1 MKRMHRVLSSFSRGS
16 KNARLNQL
24 MFRNLKTVETNANG
38 TSGYVIKSGKNSGE
52 TLGHLK
58 KETKKLYLKKWDM
71 GHVKLPPHIYS
82 FYFTG
87 VIIFWPSTPIA
98 TTIAF
103 TGTSPIFL
111 DSWATPTSSINASPA
126 L

>member
-1 MKRMHRVLSSFSRGS
+1 MVIIISYLIENIICKRYFINTISHGEKEADIASVKSEFWKNKQGECMKRMHRVLSSFRRGS

-58 KETKKLYLKKWDM
+58 KESKK
-71 GHVKLPPHIYS
+71 I
-82 FYFTG
+82 
-87 VIIFWPSTPIA
+87 
-98 TTIAF
+98 
-103 TGTSPIFL
+103 
-111 DSWATPTSSINASPA
+111 
-126 L
+126 

>member
-16 KNARLNQL
+16 KNARLNQV

-58 KETKKLYLKKWDM
+58 KEAKK
-71 GHVKLPPHIYS
+71 
-82 FYFTG
+82 F
-87 VIIFWPSTPIA
+87 
-98 TTIAF
+98 
-103 TGTSPIFL
+103 
-111 DSWATPTSSINASPA
+111 
-126 L
+126 

>member
-1 MKRMHRVLSSFSRGS
+1 MVKKRPISHRLKASFGKTNKGVYMKRMHRILSSFSRGS

-58 KETKKLYLKKWDM
+58 KEAKK
-71 GHVKLPPHIYS
+71 
-82 FYFTG
+82 F
-87 VIIFWPSTPIA
+87 
-98 TTIAF
+98 
-103 TGTSPIFL
+103 
-111 DSWATPTSSINASPA
+111 
-126 L
+126 

>member
-1 MKRMHRVLSSFSRGS
+1 MVKKRPISHRLKASFGKTNKGVRMKRMHRILSSFSRGS

-58 KETKKLYLKKWDM
+58 KEAKK
-71 GHVKLPPHIYS
+71 
-82 FYFTG
+82 F
-87 VIIFWPSTPIA
+87 
-98 TTIAF
+98 
-103 TGTSPIFL
+103 
-111 DSWATPTSSINASPA
+111 
-126 L
+126 

>member
-1 MKRMHRVLSSFSRGS
+1 MVKKRPISHRLKASFGKTNKGVCMKRMHRILSSFSRGS

-58 KETKKLYLKKWDM
+58 KEAKK
-71 GHVKLPPHIYS
+71 
-82 FYFTG
+82 F
-87 VIIFWPSTPIA
+87 
-98 TTIAF
+98 
-103 TGTSPIFL
+103 
-111 DSWATPTSSINASPA
+111 
-126 L
+126 